1 MKGWIDMKA
10 YLYDRLM
17 STIERRKLHQVRKLL
32 LSSIGGRVVEFGA
45 GTGVNFA
52 LYPEEAEVTA
62 IEPDNTLREEALKKI
77 GERRISLI
85 DASAEDLPFEDDTF
99 DHVVITLALCTIPD
113 PARAIG
119 EAKRVCRSGGTLLIL
134 EHIRNENKLL
144 ALLQDILTPPWK
156 IFAMGCHLNRD
167 TLSLIE
173 ENSFERI
180 SLNYFFGRNF
190 VWGSYRNIK

>member
-1 MKGWIDMKA
+1 MKA

-52 LYPEEAEVTA
+52 LYSEEAEVTA

-85 DASAEDLPFEDDTF
+85 DASAEELPFEDDTF

-113 PARAIG
+113 PSRAIG
-119 EAKRVCRSGGTLLIL
+119 EAKRVCRRGGTLLIL

-156 IFAMGCHLNRD
+156 IFAIGCHLNRD